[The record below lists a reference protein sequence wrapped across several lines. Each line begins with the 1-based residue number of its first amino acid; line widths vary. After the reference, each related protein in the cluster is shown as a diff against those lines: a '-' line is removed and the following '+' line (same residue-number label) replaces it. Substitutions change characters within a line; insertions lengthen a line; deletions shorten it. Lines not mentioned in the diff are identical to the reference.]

1 MLEYAL
7 DLMLFEY
14 AHRRYA
20 YKTINMHSCLDIYMK
35 LFRQKKGKTQTWE
48 SNMQKLFGIVSDGNL
63 NFNGFF
69 FNMCKKAMEKL
80 SVLEK

>member
-1 MLEYAL
+1 
-7 DLMLFEY
+7 
-14 AHRRYA
+14 
-20 YKTINMHSCLDIYMK
+20 MHACLDIYMK

-69 FNMCKKAMEKL
+69 FNMYKKAMKKL

>member
-1 MLEYAL
+1 
-7 DLMLFEY
+7 
-14 AHRRYA
+14 
-20 YKTINMHSCLDIYMK
+20 MHSCLDICMK

-69 FNMCKKAMEKL
+69 LTCARKL
-80 SVLEK
+80 WKNCLF